1 MFNRVEKQRR
11 KLIKKATPI
20 TREQSLKLAKVLE
33 EIGLPYT
40 AFFDYEDGPIDNK
53 IIQLSNDVFIIKD
66 YFNDFK
72 LPSELVE
79 SVN

>member
-11 KLIKKATPI
+11 KLIKRATPI
-20 TREQSLKLAKVLE
+20 TREQSLKLAKVLG

-40 AFFDYEDGPIDNK
+40 AFFDYEDGPTDNK
-53 IIQLSNDVFIIKD
+53 IIQLSNDVFIVND

-72 LPSELVE
+72 LPGELVK
-79 SVN
+79 SID